1 MAEVWFYHL
10 QRRSLED
17 TLPTLLQKSLDR
29 GWRCVVQAGSEERVE
44 ALDAHL
50 WSYDDQSFLPH
61 GTASDGHATE
71 QPVYLTAGPENPNSA
86 IVRFFVDG
94 AIPAGVENYQRT
106 LFLFDGRDDEA
117 VAEARAQW
125 KALKAAGHEISY
137 WQQDDRGRWQ
147 NKAAAQAA

>member
-1 MAEVWFYHL
+1 MTEVWFYHL

-17 TLPTLLQKSLDR
+17 TLPMLLQKSLER

-61 GTASDGHATE
+61 GTVKDGHATE
-71 QPVYLTAGPENPNSA
+71 QPVYLTAGPENPNKA

-94 AIPAGVENYQRT
+94 AVPAGVDGYQRT
-106 LFLFDGRDDEA
+106 LFLFDGRDDDA

-125 KALKAAGHEISY
+125 KTLKAAGHDISY

-147 NKAAAQAA
+147 NKAAQAS